1 MRKLVLCF
9 IVAFFSCPAYCIA
22 SDDMLKIIYINTSEV
37 NVDGKS
43 LHVGDSFESD
53 AVIRWDNPR
62 QVLKVINMSTRKQ
75 KILKPEPI
83 EVTTSNS
90 TGDYMNLDYNLS
102 TRDELQAAAYF
113 FLEYA
118 GKGGSKFTY
127 ILSEGASLDNLP
139 SENVSLLYCDADS
152 GQDALITDD
161 FMGFLEEF
169 KSSDKIISYVVD
181 HRKYWDIYKCL
192 MWVLMD
198 RPHCEVEF
206 TMDDVDFFKSLK

>member
-1 MRKLVLCF
+1 MRKLLLCF
-9 IVAFFSCPAYCIA
+9 IVAFFCCPAYCIA
-22 SDDMLKIIYINTSEV
+22 ADDMLKIIYINTSEV
-37 NVDGKS
+37 IVDGKS

-118 GKGGSKFTY
+118 DKSGSKFTY
-127 ILSEGASLDNLP
+127 TLSEGTSLEILP

-152 GQDALITDD
+152 GQDAMITDD

>member
-22 SDDMLKIIYINTSEV
+22 ADDMLKIIYINTSEV
-37 NVDGKS
+37 IVDGKS

-118 GKGGSKFTY
+118 GKSGSKFTY
-127 ILSEGASLDNLP
+127 TLSEGASLDNLP